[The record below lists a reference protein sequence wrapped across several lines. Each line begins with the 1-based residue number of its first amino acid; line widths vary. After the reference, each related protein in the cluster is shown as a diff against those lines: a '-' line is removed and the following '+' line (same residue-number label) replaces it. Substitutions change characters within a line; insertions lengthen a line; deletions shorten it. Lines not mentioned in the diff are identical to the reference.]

1 MSEAETVSKLKLL
14 FSTSFSLGSE
24 SGRVFQKPFTVSK
37 IAAESEIS
45 KAQTVETVLHYPGS
59 RESPS

>member
-1 MSEAETVSKLKLL
+1 VTVSKLKLL
-14 FSTSFSLGSE
+14 FSPSFSLGSE
-24 SGRVFQKPFTVSK
+24 SGRVSGTVLTVSK
-37 IAAESEIS
+37 IAAESGIS